1 MMYSKKVHRLNL
13 SLAQLLHKC
22 VLLLSLC
29 KSQATKTT
37 SNPYFFRLCTQQ
49 KTFHKHCDVVI
60 EERNSQIAKP
70 SLWPIL
76 KETGEGRSKSTKP
89 THYCTI
95 GSLSSMWVLK
105 AHGSGTRCGALRR
118 KAAAAVG
125 IAKMQ
130 VNVRQRLHDLLR
142 TWATPRK
149 RLGFRVCQNG
159 EKKVKLC

>member
-1 MMYSKKVHRLNL
+1 MYSKKVHRLNL
-13 SLAQLLHKC
+13 SLAQLLPKC

-37 SNPYFFRLCTQQ
+37 SNPYFLGFALSKKPIPMPLMQQ
-49 KTFHKHCDVVI
+49 QRKETA
-60 EERNSQIAKP
+60 SQLA

-89 THYCTI
+89 THC
-95 GSLSSMWVLK
+95 VLHYRQFEQHVGAQSIVAV
-105 AHGSGTRCGALRR
+105 AHGAVQ
-118 KAAAAVG
+118 AAAAAG

-142 TWATPRK
+142 TWATPNK

-159 EKKVKLC
+159 GKKVRSC

>member
-1 MMYSKKVHRLNL
+1 MYSKKVHILNL
-13 SLAQLLHKC
+13 SLAQLLPKC

-29 KSQATKTT
+29 KSWATKNHIQPVL
-37 SNPYFFRLCTQQ
+37 SK
-49 KTFHKHCDVVI
+49 KTPIPMLMMQYMVEK
-60 EERNSQIAKP
+60 RNSQLF
-70 SLWPIL
+70 SQPIL

-105 AHGSGTRCGALRR
+105 AQWQWHLARR
-118 KAAAAVG
+118 GRGEAQVAAAVG

-142 TWATPRK
+142 TWATPNK

-159 EKKVKLC
+159 GKKVRSC